1 MKKQFIVIVLV
12 VLVSLIVD
20 YGIRGYYYPQKD
32 DFESSGTGWILKKG
46 APEFGTTVNVNFSGE
61 KSHYIFKT
69 FKANDDGIC
78 GKIIVNG
85 NYICLFD
92 YLFISS

>member
-12 VLVSLIVD
+12 FLVSLVVD

-46 APEFGTTVNVNFSGE
+46 APEAF
-61 KSHYIFKT
+61 
-69 FKANDDGIC
+69 
-78 GKIIVNG
+78 
-85 NYICLFD
+85 L
-92 YLFISS
+92 

>member
-32 DFESSGTGWILKKG
+32 DFESSGTDGSLKK
-46 APEFGTTVNVNFSGE
+46 EHWKLFC
-61 KSHYIFKT
+61 KSQISNRQ
-69 FKANDDGIC
+69 KAENR
-78 GKIIVNG
+78 KREET
-85 NYICLFD
+85 
-92 YLFISS
+92 